1 VEFAEAGARV
11 GYTEG
16 ENIEFV
22 WRFGDGRFERL
33 PALAT
38 ELVELEVDVIVPATP
53 PAIRA
58 AKLAAG
64 TVPIVFPLGSDPVET
79 GLVSSLDRPGRN
91 ITGMATM
98 SREQSEPR
106 MAFVRQLMPAARHI
120 ALMRHSPNAAL
131 DLQVDASRQAAPEQG
146 FEIVVLDFATAEEIE
161 QAFKTAAEQR
171 VQAMLPL
178 SDPMALANAKSIAAL
193 SLQYGF
199 RSSHH
204 SAKSPKPEA
213 Y

>member
-1 VEFAEAGARV
+1 
-11 GYTEG
+11 
-16 ENIEFV
+16 
-22 WRFGDGRFERL
+22 
-33 PALAT
+33 
-38 ELVELEVDVIVPATP
+38 VPATP

-161 QAFKTAAEQR
+161 QATPRLRASTRRCTVPVATL
-171 VQAMLPL
+171 A
-178 SDPMALANAKSIAAL
+178 ALAAA
-193 SLQYGF
+193 
-199 RSSHH
+199 RRAA
-204 SAKSPKPEA
+204 SATGS
-213 Y
+213 YR